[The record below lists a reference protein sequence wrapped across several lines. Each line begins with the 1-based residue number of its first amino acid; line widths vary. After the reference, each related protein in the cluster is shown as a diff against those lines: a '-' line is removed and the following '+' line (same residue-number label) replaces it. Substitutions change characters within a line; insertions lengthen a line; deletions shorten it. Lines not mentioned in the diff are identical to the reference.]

1 MLSQISRPFR
11 DSARLGLVPKG
22 SVHSSWLSECNL
34 TGRKETARSRTVCFV
49 SLCVHRLD
57 LPSDCITINHA
68 KSAGKSAVDFEEECS
83 CLDHFGVHRSLTY
96 PPPSPLPLPPSTYFC
111 DTKSPSCKKRA
122 RSYCRFESVSHTMR
136 DVKIA
141 RPIQIYTYA
150 HGAGGREWGWC
161 VCWIHNTEPVR
172 REIDWVLIPNYHA
185 VNQARRN
192 TIALS
197 PSLWLT
203 DELSQ

>member
-1 MLSQISRPFR
+1 MYRSCKSPGARISFMLSQISRPFR

-34 TGRKETARSRTVCFV
+34 TGRKETSRSRTVCFV

-96 PPPSPLPLPPSTYFC
+96 PPPPAPFRSHPAHISVIQ
-111 DTKSPSCKKRA
+111 KVHHVKREQGVTA
-122 RSYCRFESVSHTMR
+122 GSKACH
-136 DVKIA
+136 
-141 RPIQIYTYA
+141 IQ
-150 HGAGGREWGWC
+150 C
-161 VCWIHNTEPVR
+161 VT
-172 REIDWVLIPNYHA
+172 
-185 VNQARRN
+185 
-192 TIALS
+192 
-197 PSLWLT
+197 
-203 DELSQ
+203 